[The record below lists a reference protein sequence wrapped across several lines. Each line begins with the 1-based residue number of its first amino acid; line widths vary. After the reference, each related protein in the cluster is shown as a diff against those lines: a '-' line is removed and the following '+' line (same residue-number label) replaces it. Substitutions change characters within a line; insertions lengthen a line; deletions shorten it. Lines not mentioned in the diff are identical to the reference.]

1 MSPIR
6 RMAKRVK
13 ALRVERG
20 MTQAELAQRARLS
33 RKQVGRIE
41 AAEQEPTL
49 GVIER
54 LAKALKV
61 RPAELLE

>member
-6 RMAKRVK
+6 RMGKRLK
-13 ALRVERG
+13 ALRLERG
-20 MTQAELAQRARLS
+20 MTQAELAKRAGIS
-33 RKQVGRIE
+33 RKHVIRIE